1 MLLAGRTALVTGAS
15 KGVGKGIA
23 LELARSGCDVAINYH
38 SDAPGADA
46 TAAEIQALGRQAM
59 TVKANVGISD
69 DVEAMFLAVS
79 NRFPKLDILVN
90 NAGVQTWK
98 ALLDLEEFEW
108 DRVIDTNLKGTF
120 LCTQRAA
127 RQMKDSGGGSIIN
140 IGSGCNKV
148 AFPHLVDYT
157 ASKGGV
163 EMFTKVAAV
172 ELGRYDIRVNC
183 VAPGAI
189 EIERTKNEA
198 GDYAGTWS
206 KLTPLSRVG
215 KPRDIGRMVAFLAS
229 DSADFIS
236 GQTVWVDGGLF
247 AKPAW
252 PYD

>member
-98 ALLDLEEFEW
+98 ALLDLEESEW

-127 RQMKDSGGGSIIN
+127 RQMKDSGGGRIIN

-157 ASKGGV
+157 ASKGGDRDV
-163 EMFTKVAAV
+163 HKS
-172 ELGRYDIRVNC
+172 R
-183 VAPGAI
+183 GAL
-189 EIERTKNEA
+189 NWA
-198 GDYAGTWS
+198 GMT
-206 KLTPLSRVG
+206 
-215 KPRDIGRMVAFLAS
+215 FE
-229 DSADFIS
+229 
-236 GQTVWVDGGLF
+236 
-247 AKPAW
+247 
-252 PYD
+252 